1 MKYESYRN
9 KGWILFCVFVLNG
22 HKVTR
27 STRQAKLNPSR
38 TERSVTSRYHGS
50 KFQDHMYNNGEFLQR
65 WRRAAKKK
73 TVGLDW
79 QKTQLCKCIT
89 LFCTFQSRCCTTA
102 TWNFGVARWAQ
113 PKNFLFLNSPT
124 FDKLN
129 EIKLDRW
136 SLKQCESPFKWCFG
150 LLSSTNF
157 AAMATWRNDFSSLLK
172 NGQGHVLFRSLL
184 LRRSAK

>member
-1 MKYESYRN
+1 MSHTEIKAELYFASSYSMDIRSRDQRAKQNSIQVEQRGEVWRHITMVANFRITCTTMES
-9 KGWILFCVFVLNG
+9 FCYG
-22 HKVTR
+22 
-27 STRQAKLNPSR
+27 
-38 TERSVTSRYHGS
+38 
-50 KFQDHMYNNGEFLQR
+50 DGEQQ
-65 WRRAAKKK
+65 KKP
-73 TVGLDW
+73 VGLDW

-113 PKNFLFLNSPT
+113 HKNFLFLNSPT

-136 SLKQCESPFKWCFG
+136 SFKQCESPFKWCFG

-184 LRRSAK
+184 RRRSAK